1 MAYLDSELHNA
12 RLIWTTIRERVLVIA
27 LIMLAMGLAS
37 VITAAVG
44 HIPHTL

>member
-12 RLIWTTIRERVLVIA
+12 RLLWTTIRERVLVIG

-37 VITAAVG
+37 LISTMLV
-44 HIPHTL
+44 HIPHTH